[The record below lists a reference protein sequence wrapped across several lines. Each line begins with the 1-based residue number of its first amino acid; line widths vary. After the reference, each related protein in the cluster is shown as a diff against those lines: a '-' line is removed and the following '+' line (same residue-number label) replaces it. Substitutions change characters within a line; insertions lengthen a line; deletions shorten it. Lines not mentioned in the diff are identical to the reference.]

1 MAKNNQATGLKA
13 YAEQKNQETIMRV
26 NKAIDKM
33 KRKNEPINFESVAKA
48 AGVSRGTL
56 YNNPQL
62 KERITSL
69 RSISKA
75 PPIHEGSTPKK
86 DKMQTLEETVSTLK
100 ERVRQLEAD
109 KKKLVMQLVN
119 YEEIKLENERLKH
132 QITSNT
138 MKQKDS

>member
-1 MAKNNQATGLKA
+1 
-13 YAEQKNQETIMRV
+13 
-26 NKAIDKM
+26 M

-69 RSISKA
+69 RAISKA
-75 PPIHEGSTPKK
+75 PVVKEDTSTKK
-86 DKMQTLEETVSTLK
+86 DKVQTLEETVLILK

-109 KKKLVMQLVN
+109 KKMLVMQLVN
-119 YEEIKLENERLKH
+119 YQEIKEENERLK
-132 QITSNT
+132 
-138 MKQKDS
+138 KRLR

>member
-1 MAKNNQATGLKA
+1 MAKNNQVTALKA
-13 YAEQKNQETIMRV
+13 YAEQKNQETIIRV

-69 RSISKA
+69 RAISKA
-75 PPIHEGSTPKK
+75 TPAKEGSTPKK
-86 DKMQTLEETVSTLK
+86 DKVQTLEEAVLTLK

-109 KKKLVMQLVN
+109 KKMLVIQLVD
-119 YEEIKLENERLKH
+119 YHEIKEENERLR
-132 QITSNT
+132 NRV
-138 MKQKDS
+138 KQ

>member
-1 MAKNNQATGLKA
+1 MAKNKSNSQVTGLKA
-13 YAEQKNQETIMRV
+13 YAEQKNQETIIRV

-69 RSISKA
+69 RAISKA
-75 PPIHEGSTPKK
+75 PAVNEDTSTKK
-86 DKMQTLEETVSTLK
+86 DKAQTLEETVLALK

-109 KKKLVMQLVN
+109 KKKLVMQLVD
-119 YEEIKLENERLKH
+119 YHEIKEENERLK
-132 QITSNT
+132 NRL
-138 MKQKDS
+138 QK